1 MNKLYTLFIGVAAA
15 VCVTS
20 CEPRQQ
26 IEGSWTAT
34 MPEKVS
40 VMSTE
45 DATIKNT
52 IEFTPDAKN
61 NKTGTIYISS
71 TIDLVGACNADT
83 IVQGAVA
90 PYQFSVSGVASISGT
105 YTFDDDD
112 ELFVALNDTTLYVG
126 VDPDKVVYG
135 ENLLTQQQAPT
146 VRQMQYKAVNDYS
159 RQLNSV
165 MLKQYARFGRIDD
178 IKVKENNLKFEL
190 GHEDFVYTRN
200 PQ

>member
-1 MNKLYTLFIGVAAA
+1 MKLNYLIASGVIA
-15 VCVTS
+15 VMLTA
-20 CEPRQQ
+20 CEPRTQ
-26 IEGSWTAT
+26 IAGTWTAS

-52 IEFTPDAKN
+52 LEFVPNANDDKSGIIN
-61 NKTGTIYISS
+61 ISS

-83 IVQGAVA
+83 LVIGAVA

-105 YTFDDDD
+105 YHFDGDDD
-112 ELFVALNDTTLYVG
+112 LIVALSDTTLYVG

-146 VRQMQYKAVNDYS
+146 IQQMKFKAVNDYS
-159 RQLNSV
+159 RQLNDM
-165 MLKQYARFGRIDD
+165 MLKEYRKFGKMDD
-178 IKVKENNLKFEL
+178 VKVKDKTTLTFEL
-190 GHEDFVYTRN
+190 QDTDYVYTKN
-200 PQ
+200 